1 MDGQISI
8 FDIDYTYDRNG
19 KRFDVQGW
27 MRKERCENCRMWC
40 RLPVEEQPPAGWGVY
55 GTCLFI
61 HDLKLQRESNAGS
74 LLIALKFQHKCSTK
88 M

>member
-1 MDGQISI
+1 MDGQMSI

-19 KRFDVQGW
+19 KKFDVQGW

-55 GTCLFI
+55 GTCSFI
-61 HDLKLQRESNAGS
+61 HDPKQKGYQRTGKGS
-74 LLIALKFQHKCSTK
+74 YCMNFERR
-88 M
+88 